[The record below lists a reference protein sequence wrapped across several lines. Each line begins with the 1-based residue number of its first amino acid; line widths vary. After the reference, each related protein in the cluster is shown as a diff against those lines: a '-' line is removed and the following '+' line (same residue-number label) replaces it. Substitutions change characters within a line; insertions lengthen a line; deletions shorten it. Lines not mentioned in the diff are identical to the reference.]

1 MIKIAIC
8 DDENVIASQIEN
20 IIWNIC
26 KEENI
31 PIDTDVFYSGHELE
45 KEVFEGTKYDLIYL
59 DIQMINGDGITTAK
73 NIRKIDK
80 NVLLIYVSGYD
91 KYMMELFRLDVF
103 AFIKKPI
110 DVVVKLFCNTTT

>member
-31 PIDTDVFYSGHELE
+31 PIDTDDQWRRNNYS
-45 KEVFEGTKYDLIYL
+45 
-59 DIQMINGDGITTAK
+59 
-73 NIRKIDK
+73 
-80 NVLLIYVSGYD
+80 
-91 KYMMELFRLDVF
+91 
-103 AFIKKPI
+103 
-110 DVVVKLFCNTTT
+110 

>member
-80 NVLLIYVSGYD
+80 NVLLIYVSG
-91 KYMMELFRLDVF
+91 
-103 AFIKKPI
+103 
-110 DVVVKLFCNTTT
+110 

>member
-31 PIDTDVFYSGHELE
+31 PIANSASSDH
-45 KEVFEGTKYDLIYL
+45 
-59 DIQMINGDGITTAK
+59 
-73 NIRKIDK
+73 R
-80 NVLLIYVSGYD
+80 
-91 KYMMELFRLDVF
+91 FR
-103 AFIKKPI
+103 
-110 DVVVKLFCNTTT
+110 

>member
-31 PIDTDVFYSGHELE
+31 PIDTDVFYSGHEY
-45 KEVFEGTKYDLIYL
+45 TDDQWRRNNY
-59 DIQMINGDGITTAK
+59 
-73 NIRKIDK
+73 
-80 NVLLIYVSGYD
+80 S
-91 KYMMELFRLDVF
+91 
-103 AFIKKPI
+103 
-110 DVVVKLFCNTTT
+110 

>member
-80 NVLLIYVSGYD
+80 NVLLR
-91 KYMMELFRLDVF
+91 LFRGNGGLKTATTPVF
-103 AFIKKPI
+103 I
-110 DVVVKLFCNTTT
+110 